1 MLDQDTHNELVL
13 ALKEAF
19 SESIIP
25 SLRMLMD
32 SIPIMIFYIDE
43 NEVCKIANKAFC
55 NFNGMPIDKIIDKHV
70 KDVVGTEFYLQMKDQ
85 VERVLKGETIAFR
98 KSFKTRGKL
107 NDIQGWL
114 APDQDLKAKILGCFC
129 VFTEVMQQ
137 GEQSLSQWH
146 IQHGNV
152 TPLKVDELQS

>member
-1 MLDQDTHNELVL
+1 MLNKDTHSELVL

-19 SESIIP
+19 GESTTP
-25 SLRMLMD
+25 SVRLFMD
-32 SIPIMIFYIDE
+32 SIPTMIFYINED
-43 NEVCKIANKAFC
+43 EVCKIANKAFC
-55 NFNGMPIDKIIDKHV
+55 NFSGLPINKIIGKHV
-70 KDVVGTEFYLQMKDQ
+70 KDVVGEEFYLQMKDQ

-98 KSFKTRGKL
+98 KSFKVSGKL

-114 APDQDLKAKILGCFC
+114 SADQDLKAKILGCFC

-137 GEQSLSQWH
+137 GEQSLGQWY

-152 TPLKVDELQS
+152 TPLKGEELH